1 MLVERKSC
9 EEKGNRPSR
18 ERGQIVYKPLH
29 TYTLSN
35 IPEGSV
41 LKCIRHIY
49 LRLYSFT
56 GSTYNIYLPLAPR
69 HTSLQHTEA
78 TVDNWEPILHFD
90 DQYICY
96 VGRSTSDII
105 LAHQVFRSGSIW

>member
-1 MLVERKSC
+1 MLVERKGF
-9 EEKGNRPSR
+9 EEKGDMPSR

-29 TYTLSN
+29 TLSN

-56 GSTYNIYLPLAPR
+56 GFTYNNYLALTPAI
-69 HTSLQHTEA
+69 Q
-78 TVDNWEPILHFD
+78 V
-90 DQYICY
+90 C
-96 VGRSTSDII
+96 STPMQ
-105 LAHQVFRSGSIW
+105 L